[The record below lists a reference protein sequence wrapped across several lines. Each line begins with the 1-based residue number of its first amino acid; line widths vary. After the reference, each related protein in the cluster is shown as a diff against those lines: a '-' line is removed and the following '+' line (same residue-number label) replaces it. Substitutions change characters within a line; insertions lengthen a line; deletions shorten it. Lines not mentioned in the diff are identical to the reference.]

1 MAERVFGGKPV
12 LITAPPAE
20 TEMET
25 EMRYREPSPDELVLG
40 WAQAVDLE
48 TDTNI
53 FQLKGIKQ
61 EDRESHF
68 YVIGASGTGKTR
80 FLEYLIQQDIKN
92 GEGFGVVDPHGDL
105 IEDVKG
111 WLLFAKHALGKD
123 LKKDVVLIEP
133 TDPKKTIIFNPL
145 EKIKGIEPYSQAKE
159 LVEAF
164 HKIWEDSW
172 GPRMEDILRTSLIA
186 LIENETTLIELPKL
200 LTDPLAR
207 KKILENVKDPNCLDR
222 FEFYASL
229 SPAKWRE
236 WIESTLNKVNAFLS
250 DTRIRQMF
258 SGKKSSFNLR
268 KLIDE
273 KKVILVNL
281 DRGRLKGSSDLL
293 GSLLLSKIQMAAFSR
308 TDILEGQRVPFYL
321 YIDEFQN
328 FATQNFIETLS
339 QARKYK
345 LSLIL
350 AHQNLSQLPPELRGS
365 LLANCAVQSCFRV
378 SRDDAQIMAKELLT
392 SLYTQP
398 PGWEPNVQTL
408 QDLPARQCFV
418 KNKHEGGVIMIYTP
432 EMPLPWK
439 LAKEAEGELD
449 GITEESFQKSVKQAK
464 IGAGYLKSR
473 KKIEKEYLER
483 RETLKASPEPESFR
497 EKKKKSAVVQKKK
510 K

>member
-1 MAERVFGGKPV
+1 MIKDWLKNMAERVFGGKAV
-12 LITAPPAE
+12 LVSAPPAE
-20 TEMET
+20 AEMET
-25 EMRYREPSPDELVLG
+25 EVRHREPSPDELVLG
-40 WAQAVDLE
+40 WAHAIDME
-48 TDTNI
+48 TDKNI
-53 FQLKGIKQ
+53 FQLKGMKQ
-61 EDRESHF
+61 EDRKAHF

-92 GEGFGVVDPHGDL
+92 GQGFGVVDPHGDL

-111 WLLFAKHALGKD
+111 WLLFAKYSLGKD

-133 TDPKKTIIFNPL
+133 TDPKKTVIFNPL

-164 HKIWEDSW
+164 QKIWEDSW
-172 GPRMEDILRTSLIA
+172 GSRMEDILRTSLIA
-186 LIENETTLIELPKL
+186 LIESEMTLVELPKL

-207 KKILENVKDPNCLDR
+207 KKILENVENQDCLDR
-222 FEFYASL
+222 FEFYRTIN
-229 SPAKWRE
+229 PNKWRE
-236 WIESTLNKVNAFLS
+236 WVESTLNKVNAFLS

-268 KLIDE
+268 QLIDS
-273 KKVILVNL
+273 KKIILVNL
-281 DRGRLKGSSDLL
+281 DRGRLKGSADLL

-308 TDILEGQRVPFYL
+308 TDTLEGKRVPFYL

-365 LLANCAVQSCFRV
+365 LLANCAIQACFRV
-378 SRDDAQIMAKELLT
+378 SRDDASIMAKELMT
-392 SLYTQP
+392 PLYTQP

-408 QDLPARQCFV
+408 QDLPTRGCFI
-418 KNKHEGGVIMIYTP
+418 KNKHEGGVVMVQTP
-432 EMPLPWK
+432 EVPMPWE
-439 LAKEAEGELD
+439 LAKEAEGEL
-449 GITEESFQKSVKQAK
+449 GEITEEGFQRSVKQAK

-473 KKIEKEYLER
+473 KKIEKEHQER
-483 RETLKASPEPESFR
+483 RESLKASPEPESFR
-497 EKKKKSAVVQKKK
+497 EKKKK
-510 K
+510 